1 MSLARRLLIRASR
14 SPWLAEQFRRRSFA
28 KRAVRRFMPGEDLD
42 SALDAAAKFAADN
55 IGAVL
60 TELGEQVTSR
70 DEADA
75 VRRHYLQVLA
85 QVERRRLGSHISVKV
100 THLGLETDPAGCHRA
115 VAELAARAKAAGSLL
130 WIDMEESRYVDQT
143 LDVYRSARGSGAD
156 VGIAL
161 QAYLR
166 RTPKDLETLLP
177 LKPWIRLVK
186 GAYSEP
192 AHIAFPKKSDVDAA
206 YFDLAGRL
214 LGEAAKGR
222 ATPIFGTHDEPLIER
237 IRGRAAEL
245 KAARGSYE
253 IHMLYG
259 IRADA
264 QRRLAGEG
272 ERVRVLISYGTAW
285 FAWYMRRLA
294 ERPANIWFV
303 LRNLI

>member
-14 SPWLAEQFRRRSFA
+14 SAWLAEQFRRRAFA
-28 KRAVRRFMPGEDLD
+28 RRAVRRFMPGEDVD
-42 SALDAAAKFAADN
+42 SALDAASRFAAEH

-60 TELGEQVTSR
+60 TELGEQVRSR

-75 VRRHYLQVLA
+75 VRRHYLQVLGEI
-85 QVERRRLGSHISVKV
+85 ERRRLGSHVSVKL
-100 THLGLETDPAGCHRA
+100 THLGLETDPGACRRA
-115 VAELAARAKAAGSLL
+115 VDELAQRAKAAGSLL
-130 WIDMEESRYVDQT
+130 WLDMEESTYVDKT
-143 LDVYRSARGSGAD
+143 LEVYRAARGTGAD
-156 VGIAL
+156 VGVAL

-166 RTPKDLETLLP
+166 RTPKDLEDLLP

-192 AHIAFPKKSDVDAA
+192 PHVAFPRKRDVDEA
-206 YFDLAGRL
+206 YFNLAGRL
-214 LGEAAKGR
+214 LSEAAKGR
-222 ATPIFGTHDEPLIER
+222 ATPIFGTHDEALIER
-237 IRGRAAEL
+237 IRRRAADL